1 MELKDSKT
9 QASLMAAF
17 AGESQA
23 RNKYTFYA
31 AAARREGYEQIAEI
45 FEETADN
52 EREHAE
58 IWFKLLEGIGDTKAN
73 LLAGVAGENYEWTTM
88 YDEFAKTAE
97 KEGFS
102 EIAAKF
108 RMVGAIEKTHEE
120 RYQKLLDSIVD
131 GKIFAKDEE
140 VLWQCLNCGHEYYG
154 KEAPG
159 ICPVCGHLQA
169 YFRVKRENY

>member
-131 GKIFAKDEE
+131 GKIARTNTRARYQDLSASREE
-140 VLWQCLNCGHEYYG
+140 RMVASRYLIAWMRSITADAFG
-154 KEAPG
+154 
-159 ICPVCGHLQA
+159 
-169 YFRVKRENY
+169 

>member
-1 MELKDSKT
+1 SERKHCERRLNMELKDSKT

-88 YDEFAKTAE
+88 
-97 KEGFS
+97 
-102 EIAAKF
+102 
-108 RMVGAIEKTHEE
+108 
-120 RYQKLLDSIVD
+120 
-131 GKIFAKDEE
+131 
-140 VLWQCLNCGHEYYG
+140 
-154 KEAPG
+154 
-159 ICPVCGHLQA
+159 
-169 YFRVKRENY
+169 

>member
-120 RYQKLLDSIVD
+120 RYQKFLDSIVD
-131 GKIFAKDEE
+131 GTIFAKDEE

-169 YFRVKRENY
+169 YFRVKPENY

>member
-1 MELKDSKT
+1 M
-9 QASLMAAF
+9 
-17 AGESQA
+17 
-23 RNKYTFYA
+23 
-31 AAARREGYEQIAEI
+31 
-45 FEETADN
+45 
-52 EREHAE
+52 
-58 IWFKLLEGIGDTKAN
+58 
-73 LLAGVAGENYEWTTM
+73 AGENYEWTTM

-169 YFRVKRENY
+169 YFRVKPENY